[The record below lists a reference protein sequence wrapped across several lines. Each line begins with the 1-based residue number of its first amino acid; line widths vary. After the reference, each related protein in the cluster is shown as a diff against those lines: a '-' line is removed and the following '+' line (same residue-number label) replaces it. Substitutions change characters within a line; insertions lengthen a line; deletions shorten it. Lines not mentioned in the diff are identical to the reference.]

1 MTNINSAVQPDL
13 NWASRLG
20 ASGLR
25 IDFPGTRV
33 LGVSNGTGAPASALL
48 ASNGEHAR
56 PRVPG
61 KVAFTAPLPQRD
73 GVATQ
78 LGQPNYDNYMT
89 SVTAVGEGASGP
101 PRGRKP
107 V

>member
-1 MTNINSAVQPDL
+1 MTNINSAALPEL
-13 NWASRLG
+13 NWAARLG

-25 IDFPGTRV
+25 GSFPGTSV
-33 LGVSNGTGAPASALL
+33 LGVGRSTGAPIANVAHAL
-48 ASNGEHAR
+48 
-56 PRVPG
+56 PRVRG
-61 KVAFTAPLPQRD
+61 KVAVFVLPSED
-73 GVATQ
+73 AVATQQ
-78 LGQPNYDNYMT
+78 LGQPQNDNYMT

>member
-1 MTNINSAVQPDL
+1 MTNINSAVQPEL

-25 IDFPGTRV
+25 VDFPGTGV
-33 LGVSNGTGAPASALL
+33 LGIGRSAGAPTSVVQ
-48 ASNGEHAR
+48 HAR

-61 KVAFTAPLPQRD
+61 KVAVVAQPFE
-73 GVATQ
+73 GIVATK
-78 LGQPNYDNYMT
+78 LGQPDNDNYMT
-89 SVTAVGEGASGP
+89 SATTVGEGASGP

>member
-1 MTNINSAVQPDL
+1 MTNINSAVQPEL

-25 IDFPGTRV
+25 IDFPGTGV
-33 LGVSNGTGAPASALL
+33 LGISRSAGALSTVVQ
-48 ASNGEHAR
+48 HAR
-56 PRVPG
+56 PRVQG
-61 KVAFTAPLPQRD
+61 KVAVFALPCEAF
-73 GVATQ
+73 ATQ
-78 LGQPNYDNYMT
+78 LGQPDNDNYMT
-89 SVTAVGEGASGP
+89 SVTAVGEDASGP